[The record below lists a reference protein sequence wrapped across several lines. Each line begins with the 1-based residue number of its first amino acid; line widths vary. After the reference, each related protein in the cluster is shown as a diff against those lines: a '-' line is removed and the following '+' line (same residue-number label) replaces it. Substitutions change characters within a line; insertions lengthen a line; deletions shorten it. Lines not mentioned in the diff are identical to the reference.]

1 MHDSFSSRSTIRVW
15 EINACPLDF
24 PTFDQFGRLTTVWC
38 SQVFGTQNGDYQST
52 VIIYRFLYSSNMCS
66 FRACTAPPLPCETY
80 PAQRPSIGDNEQYFR
95 CFFVAN
101 RSFYYYCRTLITLL
115 RPSFSYNS
123 TVSLLRPSFSG
134 PNVSLTATNYP
145 NSRIYMIIQG
155 WRTTTSECFHH
166 SSLKRRLSAPTR
178 VISSSLSSSP
188 SSPPLLLFPGSR
200 RKLPAPSE
208 ASIADFIFADTLVG
222 FFFAVTDEVFAR
234 RHDAYHRF
242 PANNVFFPC
251 G

>member
-1 MHDSFSSRSTIRVW
+1 
-15 EINACPLDF
+15 
-24 PTFDQFGRLTTVWC
+24 
-38 SQVFGTQNGDYQST
+38 
-52 VIIYRFLYSSNMCS
+52 MCS

-80 PAQRPSIGDNEQYFR
+80 PAQRPSIRDNEQYFR

-101 RSFYYYCRTLITLL
+101 RSFYCYCRTMIT
-115 RPSFSYNS
+115 SFSYNS

-145 NSRIYMIIQG
+145 NSRIYMVIIQG

-166 SSLKRRLSAPTR
+166 SSLKRRFSAPTR

-208 ASIADFIFADTLVG
+208 ASIADFIFADTLVD
-222 FFFAVTDEVFAR
+222 FFLPLPMSFSHVDTMPTTGSQLIMYFSRVGEEVTVEFLRSCVWERNDWERVLIESLNAQYIDSMGGGHGEEQVKLADFVLLALERGYSR
-234 RHDAYHRF
+234 RDS
-242 PANNVFFPC
+242 
-251 G
+251 